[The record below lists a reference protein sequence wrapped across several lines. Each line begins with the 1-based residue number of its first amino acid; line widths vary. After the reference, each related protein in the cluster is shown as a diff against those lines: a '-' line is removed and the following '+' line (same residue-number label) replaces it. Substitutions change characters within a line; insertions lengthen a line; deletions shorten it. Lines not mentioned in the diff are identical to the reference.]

1 MAPIFNGPLAN
12 AARERFRENRP
23 MAAAVI
29 EGLRNAAANPN
40 TALQPADVP
49 AVAAAVQDAIARNP
63 VVQNATNSEPPSQSR
78 VITGTVP
85 AVASALSTFLAGIAA
100 LFGALGP
107 ALALSGSARWV
118 AILMTVAGGVGSSG
132 GLFALFGRLRR
143 DLPPMTYRPWN
154 PFSWFAPRPGAG

>member
-12 AARERFRENRP
+12 AARERFRDNHPVIAAVTR
-23 MAAAVI
+23 AAAEQIVADPRTSAERDDLPAI
-29 EGLRNAAANPN
+29 E
-40 TALQPADVP
+40 TAIETHVGAL
-49 AVAAAVQDAIARNP
+49 
-63 VVQNATNSEPPSQSR
+63 VVNATNREPPSQSR
-78 VITGTVP
+78 VITGTIP

-118 AILMTVAGGVGSSG
+118 AIMMTVTGGVGSSG

-143 DLPPMTYRPWN
+143 DLPPMTFKAWN
-154 PFSWFAPRPGAG
+154 PFSWFAPRPGTG

>member
-1 MAPIFNGPLAN
+1 MAGPFAR
-12 AARERFRENRP
+12 ARERFAENHP
-23 MAAAVI
+23 VLAAGMRAAGEAVAERVI
-29 EGLRNAAANPN
+29 ANPR
-40 TALQPADVP
+40 TDASPADAPV
-49 AVAAAVQDAIARNP
+49 IAREVEEQVAP
-63 VVQNATNSEPPSQSR
+63 ILANATNSEPPSQSR

-118 AILMTVAGGVGSSG
+118 AILMTVAGGVGSTG
-132 GLFALFGRLRR
+132 GIFALFGRLRR

-154 PFSWFAPRPGAG
+154 PFSWLAPRPGAR